1 MKYPSIFIT
10 SPDSEEYSV
19 LIKEKLGPHTEIS
32 VASTPEETRVGYG
45 QQSIILGRPDYASEV
60 IHSASVRWVQSTW
73 AGVTPLIKM
82 PNTSYALTSVKGIF
96 GPQMSEY
103 VIGHILAH
111 ELKIE
116 ERQDFQR
123 NRKWR
128 PLISGQMSQKTAG
141 IMGTGSIGS
150 AVAES
155 MNKLGVKTIG
165 FNNSGQRTPHFSK
178 VFSQS
183 SFVKFLEQI
192 DYLIGILPDLPST
205 TDLINTATL
214 KRMKKTALIINVGRG
229 NLIDEN
235 ALSEALISNNLAGAV
250 LDVTKQEPL
259 DTGDRLW
266 GVPNLKL
273 TAHTAAESRP
283 KDIVGLFLKNLDH
296 FIKGETLEGLVDF
309 EKGY

>member
-1 MKYPSIFIT
+1 MTYPPIFIT
-10 SPDSEEYSV
+10 SPDSGEYSA
-19 LIKEKLGPHTEIS
+19 LIKEMLGPQVEIS
-32 VASTPEETRVGYG
+32 VASTLEETKNRYE
-45 QQSIILGRPDYASEV
+45 QQPIIIGRPDYASE
-60 IHSASVRWVQSTW
+60 IINTATVRWVQSTW

-82 PNTSYALTSVKGIF
+82 ANTSYALTSVKGIF

-116 ERQDFQR
+116 ERQGFQK
-123 NRKWR
+123 NREWR

-150 AVAES
+150 AVAEA

-165 FNNSGQRTPHFSK
+165 LSNSGTLRPHFSK

-183 SFVKFLEQI
+183 SFVEFLEQI

-205 TDLINTATL
+205 TDLINTTTL

-229 NLIDEN
+229 SLIDEN
-235 ALSEALISNNLAGAV
+235 ALCEALISDNLAGAV

-259 DTGDRLW
+259 DKGHGLW
-266 GVPNLKL
+266 EAPNLKL

-283 KDIVGLFLKNLDH
+283 KDIVGLFLKNLNC
-296 FIKGETLEGLVDF
+296 FVKGETLEGLVDF

>member
-1 MKYPSIFIT
+1 MKYPPIFVT
-10 SPDSEEYSV
+10 SPDSEEYSG
-19 LIKEKLGPHTEIS
+19 LIKAELGSLAEIS
-32 VASTPEETRVGYG
+32 VASTLEETRNGYG
-45 QQSIILGRPDYASEV
+45 QQPVILGRPDYVSEV
-60 IHSASVRWVQSTW
+60 INSTTVRWVQSTW

-116 ERQDFQR
+116 ERQGFQK

-128 PLISGQMSQKTAG
+128 PLTSGQMSQKTAG

-150 AVAES
+150 AVAEAMS
-155 MNKLGVKTIG
+155 KLGVKTIG
-165 FNNSGQRTPHFSK
+165 LNTSGQPTPHFSK

-183 SFVKFLEQI
+183 SFFKFLEQV

-235 ALSEALISNNLAGAV
+235 ALSEALISNNLAGAI
-250 LDVTKQEPL
+250 LDVTKKEPL
-259 DTGDRLW
+259 DTSDRLW

-283 KDIVGLFLKNLDH
+283 RDIVGLFLKNLNH
-296 FIKGETLEGLVDF
+296 FVKGKTLEGLVDF

>member
-1 MKYPSIFIT
+1 MKYPPIFIT
-10 SPDSEEYSV
+10 SPDSGEYSA
-19 LIKEKLGPHTEIS
+19 LITEMLGPQVEIS
-32 VASTPEETRVGYG
+32 VASTLEETKNLYE
-45 QQSIILGRPDYASEV
+45 QQPIIIGRPDYASE
-60 IHSASVRWVQSTW
+60 IINTATVRWVQSTW

-82 PNTSYALTSVKGIF
+82 ANTSYALTSVKGIF

-116 ERQDFQR
+116 ERQGFQK
-123 NRKWR
+123 NREWR

-150 AVAES
+150 AVAEA

-165 FNNSGQRTPHFSK
+165 LSNSGTLRPHFSK

-205 TDLINTATL
+205 TDLINTTTL

-235 ALSEALISNNLAGAV
+235 ALCEALISDNLAGAV

-259 DTGDRLW
+259 DKGHGLW
-266 GVPNLKL
+266 EAPNLKL

-283 KDIVGLFLKNLDH
+283 KDIVGLFLKNLNC
-296 FIKGETLEGLVDF
+296 FVKGETLEGLVDF